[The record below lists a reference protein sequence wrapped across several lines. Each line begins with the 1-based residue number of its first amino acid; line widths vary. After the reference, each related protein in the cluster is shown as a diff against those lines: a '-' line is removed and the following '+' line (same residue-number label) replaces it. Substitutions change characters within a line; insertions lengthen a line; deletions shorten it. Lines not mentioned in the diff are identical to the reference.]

1 MAVHVTIYPHTQR
14 PGVLIAG
21 WRCSRCSRWAKEE
34 FIGPVSFDDNIISIR
49 QNSVFS
55 HAIQK
60 EMCLDCYIPS
70 LYRR

>member
-1 MAVHVTIYPHTQR
+1 MAVHVTIYPHPQR

-21 WRCSRCSRWAKEE
+21 WRCSRCGRWAAEE
-34 FIGPVSFDDNIISIR
+34 FIGRVSFDDNIISIR
-49 QNSVFS
+49 NSSVFS

-60 EMCLDCYIPS
+60 EMCLDCYIAS

>member
-1 MAVHVTIYPHTQR
+1 V
-14 PGVLIAG
+14 
-21 WRCSRCSRWAKEE
+21 KEE

-60 EMCLDCYIPS
+60 EMCLDCYIAS